1 LDGLEAADERKAGTV
16 KAPGFD
22 YHRPEELDEL
32 LGLLATLENA
42 KLLAGGQSLMPML
55 NMRYALP
62 DHIIDINRV
71 PDLAGISFSGH
82 SLRIGAMTRQR
93 AIERDG
99 KILKRAP
106 IFVEALQQVGH
117 YQTRSR
123 GTIGGSLCHLDPSAE
138 LLGLAALH
146 DAVLEVRGP
155 AGTRDIACS
164 DWILGFMTPALE
176 TNELLTA
183 IRFPLWPEPCGQAFM
198 EYARRHGDFAMAGVG
213 VKVALDAANRISRLA
228 IAVTGVA
235 IAPLRLTESEAA
247 LTDAMPGADVY
258 AATGAELEKA
268 DIIGDAHVSAD
279 YRRKLA
285 ITLVKRAFALAVERA
300 RATHG

>member
-1 LDGLEAADERKAGTV
+1 V

-22 YHRPEELDEL
+22 YHRPEKLDDV

-71 PDLAGISFSGH
+71 PDLAGISLDGNN
-82 SLRIGAMTRQR
+82 LRIGAMTRQR
-93 AIERDG
+93 LIERDG
-99 KILKRAP
+99 EILKRAP
-106 IFVEALQQVGH
+106 IFAEALRQVGH

-138 LLGLAALH
+138 LLGLAALQ

-155 AGTRDIACS
+155 AGTRDIAYG
-164 DWILGFMTPALE
+164 DWVLGFMTPALE
-176 TNELLTA
+176 TTELLTA
-183 IRFPLWPEPCGQAFM
+183 IRFPLWAEPCGQVFM

-213 VKVALDAANRISRLA
+213 VKVAMDPANRISRLA
-228 IAVTGVA
+228 IGVTGIA
-235 IAPLRLTESEAA
+235 IAPLRLAESEAA
-247 LTDAMPGADVY
+247 LIGAAPAPDTY
-258 AATGAELEKA
+258 ATAAAELEKA

-285 ITLVKRAFALAVERA
+285 MTLVKRAFALAVERA
-300 RATHG
+300 GSTHG